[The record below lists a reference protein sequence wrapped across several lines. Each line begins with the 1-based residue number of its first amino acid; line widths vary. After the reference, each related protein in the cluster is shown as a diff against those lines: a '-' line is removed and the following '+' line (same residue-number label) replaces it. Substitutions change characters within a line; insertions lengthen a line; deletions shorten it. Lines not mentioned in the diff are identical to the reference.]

1 MSAAPPWASWR
12 EQPNPEIPYPATQ
25 LEKDPKPSKS
35 LVRETRLAGD
45 PCCSWGAGLVVVM
58 GDDFASPALLIAG
71 AVLPLRFHVASI
83 AVPFD
88 LLTSRIELPCWRAII
103 QEVRRERALDA
114 HVPGMCA
121 ANAAAARGPVF
132 RRAGAMEAAMFH

>member
-1 MSAAPPWASWR
+1 MSA
-12 EQPNPEIPYPATQ
+12 
-25 LEKDPKPSKS
+25 
-35 LVRETRLAGD
+35 
-45 PCCSWGAGLVVVM
+45 
-58 GDDFASPALLIAG
+58 DFASPALLIAG

-121 ANAAAARGPVF
+121 TNAAAAR
-132 RRAGAMEAAMFH
+132 RKL

>member
-1 MSAAPPWASWR
+1 M
-12 EQPNPEIPYPATQ
+12 
-25 LEKDPKPSKS
+25 
-35 LVRETRLAGD
+35 
-45 PCCSWGAGLVVVM
+45 GA
-58 GDDFASPALLIAG
+58 DFASPALLIAG

-114 HVPGMCA
+114 HVPGMCTT
-121 ANAAAARGPVF
+121 NAAAARGPVF
-132 RRAGAMEAAMFH
+132 RRGGATKAAMSHSAASAPPGADRTGLG